1 MDIGNFVNKFVNKE
15 TGKIDDAKGY
25 HKSLFTA
32 MNPDVVANHFY
43 QQGKADALKESMTKA
58 KNVDMSP
65 RGTLSSESSPNGMK
79 VRSIPGDS
87 SSDFKIKIGQNRPQN
102 RIT

>member
-1 MDIGNFVNKFVNKE
+1 
-15 TGKIDDAKGY
+15 
-25 HKSLFTA
+25 

-43 QQGKADALKESMTKA
+43 QQGKADALKESMSKA

-65 RGTLSSESSPNGMK
+65 RGTLANENIPGGMK
-79 VRSIPGDS
+79 VRAVPSGES
-87 SSDFKIKIGQNRPQN
+87 SSDFKIKIGQNRSTN